1 MIKMILICLS
11 SVVFFFCVY
20 AILIQN
26 FTESRRKT
34 KDRVLG
40 LGPVEEEK
48 GKKKQFKFKDLRPK
62 KKKVS
67 VFSKTR
73 KGFTQI
79 EDELYNIGITIPVQ
93 TFITLWIG
101 IAIGGSM
108 LLMMARV
115 SNVICIGFAVVAAL
129 GPYLFLRSKRKKRR
143 ETLEEQ
149 LIEGITTMCNVLRAG
164 HSFQAAMN
172 SIASD
177 MEGPLAEEFGRVSR
191 ETQRGMSLDASMNAM
206 SERIGSDDLDIMCQ
220 TILIQRQVGGN
231 LAEVLEKIAETIRS
245 RMDLKE
251 EIKTITSSGKMS
263 GYIIGGL
270 PVILLII
277 ISFINPTYSQV
288 LFKTTVGHIMLIVS
302 IVLEVTGF
310 VIINKIVDIK
320 Y

>member
-1 MIKMILICLS
+1 MIKIILICLS
-11 SVVFFFCVY
+11 SVVFFFCIY
-20 AILIQN
+20 AILIQS

-40 LGPVEEEK
+40 LGPVEEQ
-48 GKKKQFKFKDLRPK
+48 GPKKQFKFKNLRPK
-62 KKKVS
+62 KKQVS

-73 KGFTQI
+73 KEFTQI

-93 TFITLWIG
+93 TFVTLWIG
-101 IAIGGSM
+101 IAIGVPI
-108 LLMMARV
+108 LMIMARV
-115 SNVICIGFAVVAAL
+115 NNIICLAFVFVAAA
-129 GPYLFLRSKRKKRR
+129 GPIIFIRSKKKKRR
-143 ETLEEQ
+143 EQLEEQ

-164 HSFQAAMN
+164 HSFQTAMN

-191 ETQRGMSLDASMNAM
+191 ETQRGMSLEASMNAM
-206 SERIGSDDLDIMCQ
+206 SERIGSDDLDMMCQ

-251 EIKTITSSGKMS
+251 EIKTLTSSGKMS
-263 GYIIGGL
+263 GYIIGAL
-270 PVILLII
+270 PLILLIL

-288 LFKTTVGHIMLIVS
+288 LFTTTVGHIMLIVS
-302 IVLEVTGF
+302 VVLEVTGF